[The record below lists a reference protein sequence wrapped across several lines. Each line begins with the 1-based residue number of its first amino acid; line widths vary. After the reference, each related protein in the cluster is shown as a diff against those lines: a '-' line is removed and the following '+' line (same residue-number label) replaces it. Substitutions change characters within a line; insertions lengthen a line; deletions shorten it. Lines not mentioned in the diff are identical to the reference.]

1 MMREQLQQEH
11 PNIFSLPG
19 ETEIKKNISQLF
31 SQTKKGRSN
40 IEHEENSDFDNN
52 GEEVTKY

>member
-19 ETEIKKNISQLF
+19 ETEIKKKYQSIIQ
-31 SQTKKGRSN
+31 SN
-40 IEHEENSDFDNN
+40 KERKI
-52 GEEVTKY
+52 KQ